1 MLNHQAVIASHHEK
15 DVGMNSFDLSAVD
28 AQDEG
33 ELLIKHPKTLE
44 PTGWTW
50 TFYGPGHPV
59 TMELSNRVAGAALKK
74 AAARRQ
80 AQANGKK
87 WKEDEE
93 SLEQIRVENVDSI
106 VTRTKNFT
114 PIKLDGQIIE
124 YSPEAAKR
132 LLLDR
137 KKGWL
142 LEQIAEFLR
151 EEANFIQPS
160 ATS

>member
-1 MLNHQAVIASHHEK
+1 MT
-15 DVGMNSFDLSAVD
+15 DFDLSAID

-33 ELLIKHPKTLE
+33 ELVIRHPKTLE

-50 TFYGPGHPV
+50 TFYGPGHAE
-59 TMELSNRVAGAALKK
+59 TIALSNRVAGAALKK

-80 AQANGKK
+80 AQINGRK

-93 SLEQIRVENVDSI
+93 SLDQLRTENVDNI
-106 VTRTKNFT
+106 LARTKSFT
-114 PIKLDGQIIE
+114 PTRLNGELIE
-124 YSPEAAKR
+124 YSPNAARK

-142 LEQIAEFLR
+142 LEQITEYLR
-151 EEANFIQPS
+151 DEANFIQPS

>member
-1 MLNHQAVIASHHEK
+1 MA
-15 DVGMNSFDLSAVD
+15 SFDLATID

-33 ELLIKHPKTLE
+33 DLVIRHPKTLE

-50 TFYGPGHPV
+50 TFYGPGHAV
-59 TMELSNRVAGAALKK
+59 TTELSNRVAGAALKK

-80 AQANGKK
+80 AQINGKK

-93 SLEQIRVENVDSI
+93 SLEQLRAEQVDGI
-106 VTRTKNFT
+106 VTRTKSFS
-114 PIKLDGQIIE
+114 PIKLGDDTIE
-124 YSPEAAKR
+124 YSPDAARK

-137 KKGWL
+137 RNGWL
-142 LEQIAEFLR
+142 LEQISDYLR
-151 EEANFIQPS
+151 DEANFIQPS

>member
-1 MLNHQAVIASHHEK
+1 
-15 DVGMNSFDLSAVD
+15 
-28 AQDEG
+28 
-33 ELLIKHPKTLE
+33 
-44 PTGWTW
+44 
-50 TFYGPGHPV
+50 
-59 TMELSNRVAGAALKK
+59 MELSNRVAGAAWKK

>member
-1 MLNHQAVIASHHEK
+1 MT
-15 DVGMNSFDLSAVD
+15 DFDLSAVD
-28 AQDEG
+28 ARDEG
-33 ELLIKHPKTLE
+33 DLVIKHPKTLE
-44 PTGWTW
+44 PTGWIW
-50 TFYGPGHPV
+50 TFYGPGHPA
-59 TMELSNRVAGAALKK
+59 TIELSNRVAGAALKK

-93 SLEQIRVENVDSI
+93 SLEEIRAENVDNI
-106 VTRTKNFT
+106 LQRTKGFT
-114 PIKLDGQIIE
+114 PIKLDGHMIE
-124 YSPEAAKR
+124 FSADAARK

-142 LEQIAEFLR
+142 LEQIAEYLR
-151 EEANFIQPS
+151 DEANFIQPS

>member
-1 MLNHQAVIASHHEK
+1 MT
-15 DVGMNSFDLSAVD
+15 DFDLSTAD

-33 ELLIKHPKTLE
+33 ELVIKHPKTLE

-50 TFYGPGHPV
+50 TFYGPGHA
-59 TMELSNRVAGAALKK
+59 TTIELSNRVAGAALKK
-74 AAARRQ
+74 AAAKRQ

-93 SLEQIRVENVDSI
+93 SLDQIRVENVDNI
-106 VTRTKNFT
+106 VTRTKGFT
-114 PIKLDGQIIE
+114 PIKLDGQLVE
-124 YSPEAAKR
+124 FSADAARR

-142 LEQIAEFLR
+142 LEQITEYLR
-151 EEANFIQPS
+151 DEANFIQPS

>member
-1 MLNHQAVIASHHEK
+1 MT
-15 DVGMNSFDLSAVD
+15 DFDLSAVD

-33 ELLIKHPKTLE
+33 ELAIRHPKTLA

-50 TFYGPGHPV
+50 TFYGPGHQITV
-59 TMELSNRVAGAALKK
+59 DLSNRVAQAALKR

-80 AQANGKK
+80 AHVNGKK

-93 SLEQIRVENVDSI
+93 SLDQLRAENVDNI
-106 VTRTKNFT
+106 VTRTKGFT
-114 PIKLDGQIIE
+114 PIKLDCQLIE
-124 YSPEAAKR
+124 YSAGAAR
-132 LLLDR
+132 QLLLDR

-142 LEQIAEFLR
+142 LEQITDYLKD
-151 EEANFIQPS
+151 EANFIQPS

>member
-1 MLNHQAVIASHHEK
+1 MT
-15 DVGMNSFDLSAVD
+15 DFDLSAVD

-33 ELLIKHPKTLE
+33 ELVIRHPKTLA
-44 PTGWTW
+44 PVGWTW
-50 TFYGPGHPV
+50 TFYGPGHQITV
-59 TMELSNRVAGAALKK
+59 DLSNRVAQAALKR

-80 AQANGKK
+80 AQVNGKK

-93 SLEQIRVENVDSI
+93 SLDQLRAENVDNI
-106 VTRTKNFT
+106 VTRTKGFT
-114 PIKLDGQIIE
+114 PIKLDGQLIE
-124 YSPEAAKR
+124 SSADAARR

-142 LEQIAEFLR
+142 LEQITDYLKD
-151 EEANFIQPS
+151 EANFIQPS